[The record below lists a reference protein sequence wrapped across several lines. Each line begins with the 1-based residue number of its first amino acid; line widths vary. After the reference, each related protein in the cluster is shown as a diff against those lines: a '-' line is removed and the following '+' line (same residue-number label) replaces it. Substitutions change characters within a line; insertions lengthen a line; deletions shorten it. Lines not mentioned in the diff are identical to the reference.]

1 MKIRAIALAIISFII
16 CGFLVSC
23 KQTPDVRGTETPLPS
38 GITTQDYRPAMD
50 GYATSY
56 LGGANTSGTTDEMK
70 ILNMLYLPDGE
81 DVDLEF
87 GVAGSSP
94 TVIMKLYYDYQP
106 IAFKPTEEEIYADE
120 YVFKMEDGTKTQI
133 SISLDKDKTISD
145 NKIHK
150 LLITFTTGYHQKAM
164 DFDRVTDEYGISLI
178 YDVVST
184 PDYSGEVYIP
194 FEYEA
199 TPPEDNF
206 DKNIS
211 NLIFNFDYEN
221 SEQLSSGGIR
231 NPLPKFESEGGISL
245 PMMYNVMKNGAD
257 SALLLLT
264 LNFNQIDING
274 EAYKLIRLDGK
285 EGMANGK
292 LNFNVPNETGD
303 YDIIGYVILRPF
315 EKIGEGS
322 NMVYT
327 SPRFTLSTH

>member
-1 MKIRAIALAIISFII
+1 MKIRVIALVIMASLI

-23 KQTPDVRGTETPLPS
+23 KQTMDVRESETPPPS
-38 GITTQDYRPAMD
+38 DKTTQDYMPMMD
-50 GYATSY
+50 GYAASY
-56 LGGANTSGTTDEMK
+56 LGGADSDGTTDEMK

-81 DVDLEF
+81 TVNLEF

-94 TVIMKLYYDYQP
+94 TVIMRLYYDYQQ
-106 IAFKPTEEEIYADE
+106 IDFKLAKEETYIHE
-120 YVFKMEDGTKTQI
+120 YVFKMEDGTKTKIPVLLEQ
-133 SISLDKDKTISD
+133 DKIISD

-184 PDYSGEVYIP
+184 LEHDGEVYIP

-199 TPPEDNF
+199 IMPEHNF

-211 NLIFNFDYEN
+211 NLVFNFDYEN
-221 SEQLSSGGIR
+221 SEQFSSGGIR
-231 NPLPKFESEGGISL
+231 NPLPKFEAERGTSL
-245 PMMYNVMKNGAD
+245 PMMYNIMKNGAD

-264 LNFNQIDING
+264 LNYNQINIDG
-274 EAYKLIRLDGK
+274 EAYKLIHLDGK
-285 EGMANGK
+285 EGTANGEI
-292 LNFNVPNETGD
+292 NFDVPNETGD
-303 YDIIGYVILRPF
+303 YDIIGYVFLRPF

-327 SPRFTLSTH
+327 SPRFTLSIH